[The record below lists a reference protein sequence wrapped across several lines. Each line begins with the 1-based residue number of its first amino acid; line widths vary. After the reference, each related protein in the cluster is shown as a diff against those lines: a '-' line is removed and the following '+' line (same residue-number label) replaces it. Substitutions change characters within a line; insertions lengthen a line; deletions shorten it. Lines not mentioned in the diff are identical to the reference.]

1 MGGLRVGW
9 VVGRGGA
16 ELTWGMHAIIISAQG
31 GPEVLEYVE
40 RPDPVPGDG
49 EVVVD
54 VAASG
59 VNFIDIYHRSGA
71 YHLSLPSPI
80 GSEGAGVV
88 SAVGPGVRDVAVGDT
103 VGWVGVLGSYA
114 EKAVVPADRVVPVPD
129 GVSSEMAA
137 ASLLQGMTAHYLT
150 HSTYE
155 VKKGDQVLV
164 HAGAGGMG
172 QLLIQLAK
180 LKGAR
185 VYSTVSTPEK
195 EKLAREAGADEVLR
209 YDDFAE
215 ALRGRIDV
223 VYDGVGKATF
233 EGGLS
238 ALRPRGLM
246 ALYGA
251 ASGPVPPVD
260 PQVLNRSGS
269 LFLTRPTL
277 VHYVAER
284 EELLRRAA
292 DLFGWIASGQVR
304 INVSHR
310 YPLAEAGK
318 AQEDLEARR
327 TTGKLLL
334 IP

>member
-1 MGGLRVGW
+1 MTR
-9 VVGRGGA
+9 A
-16 ELTWGMHAIIISAQG
+16 MHAIIVSAPG

-40 RPDPVPGDG
+40 RPDPRPGEG
-49 EVVVD
+49 EIVVD
-54 VAASG
+54 VAAAG

-71 YHLSLPSPI
+71 YPLALPTPI
-80 GSEGAGVV
+80 GSEGAGTV
-88 SAVGPGVRDVAVGDT
+88 SAVGAGVDGVAVGDT
-103 VGWVGVLGSYA
+103 VAWAGVLGSYA
-114 EKAVVPADRVVPVPD
+114 EKAVIPAERAVPVPD
-129 GVSSEMAA
+129 GVPAEVAA
-137 ASLLQGMTAHYLT
+137 AAMLQGLTAHYLT

-155 VKKGDQVLV
+155 VKAGDHVLV

-172 QLLIQLAK
+172 QLLVQLVK
-180 LKGAR
+180 LRGAR
-185 VYSTVSTPEK
+185 AYATVSTSEK

-223 VYDGVGKATF
+223 VYDGVGRTTF
-233 EGGLS
+233 DGGLE

-260 PQVLNRSGS
+260 PQTLNKQGS
-269 LFLTRPTL
+269 LFLTRPTIA
-277 VHYVAER
+277 HYIAER
-284 EELLRRAA
+284 EELLQRAS
-292 DLFGWIASGQVR
+292 DLFGWIAAGQLA

-310 YPLAEAGK
+310 YPLADAKQAHENLAG
-318 AQEDLEARR
+318 RR

-334 IP
+334 VP

>member
-1 MGGLRVGW
+1 
-9 VVGRGGA
+9 
-16 ELTWGMHAIIISAQG
+16 MHAIIVSAQG

-71 YHLSLPSPI
+71 YPLPVPTPI

-88 SAVGPGVRDVAVGDT
+88 SAVGPGVDGPAVGDT
-103 VGWVGVLGSYA
+103 VAWAGVLGSYA
-114 EKAVVPADRVVPVPD
+114 EKAVVPADRLVPVPD
-129 GVSSEMAA
+129 GVSAELAA
-137 ASLLQGMTAHYLT
+137 AAMLQGMTAHYLT
-150 HSTYE
+150 HSTYD
-155 VKKGDQVLV
+155 VKEGDQVLV

-172 QLLIQLAK
+172 QLLIQVAK
-180 LKGAR
+180 LRGAK

-195 EKLAREAGADEVLR
+195 EKLARAAGADEVLG
-209 YDDFAE
+209 YDEFAD
-215 ALRGRIDV
+215 ALRGRIHV
-223 VYDGVGKATF
+223 VYDGVGRTTF
-233 EGGLS
+233 DGGLE

-251 ASGPVPPVD
+251 ASGPVPPLD
-260 PQVLNRSGS
+260 PQVLNRAGS

-284 EELLRRAA
+284 DELLWRAA
-292 DLFGWIASGQVR
+292 DLFGWIASGQLR
-304 INVSHR
+304 INVSER
-310 YPLAEAGK
+310 YPLAEARR
-318 AQEDLEARR
+318 AHEDLAARR

>member
-1 MGGLRVGW
+1 
-9 VVGRGGA
+9 
-16 ELTWGMHAIIISAQG
+16 MHAIIVSAQG

-40 RPDPVPGDG
+40 RPDPAPGDG

-59 VNFIDIYHRSGA
+59 VNFIDIYHCSGA
-71 YHLSLPSPI
+71 YPLSLPSPI

-88 SAVGPGVRDVAVGDT
+88 SAVGPGVREVAVGDT
-103 VGWVGVLGSYA
+103 VAWAGVLGSYA
-114 EKAVVPADRVVPVPD
+114 EKAVVPAGRLVPVPD
-129 GVSSEMAA
+129 GVPAEMAA
-137 ASLLQGMTAHYLT
+137 ATMLQGMTAHYLT

-155 VKKGDQVLV
+155 VKEGDQVLV

-180 LKGAR
+180 LRGAK

-195 EKLAREAGADEVLR
+195 EKLARAAGADEVLS
-209 YDDFAE
+209 YEDFGDE
-215 ALRGRIDV
+215 LRGRVHV
-223 VYDGVGKATF
+223 VYDGVGKTTF
-233 EGGLS
+233 DGGLK

-251 ASGPVPPVD
+251 AGGPVPPVD
-260 PQVLNRSGS
+260 PQALNRAGS

-277 VHYVAER
+277 VDYVAER
-284 EELLRRAA
+284 EELLWRAA
-292 DLFGWIASGQVR
+292 DLFGWISSGQLR
-304 INVSHR
+304 ITVSQR
-310 YPLAEAGK
+310 YPLAEAGR
-318 AQEDLEARR
+318 AHEDLAARR

>member
-1 MGGLRVGW
+1 
-9 VVGRGGA
+9 
-16 ELTWGMHAIIISAQG
+16 MHAIIVSAPG

-40 RPDPVPGDG
+40 RPDPVPGEG
-49 EVVVD
+49 EIVVD

-71 YHLSLPSPI
+71 YPLDLPTPI
-80 GSEGAGVV
+80 GSEGAGTV
-88 SAVGPGVRDVAVGDT
+88 SAVGPGVQGVAVGDT
-103 VGWVGVLGSYA
+103 VAWANVLGSYA
-114 EKAVVPADRVVPVPD
+114 EKAVIPADRAVPVPD
-129 GVSSEMAA
+129 GVPADVAA
-137 ASLLQGMTAHYLT
+137 AAMLQGMTAHYLT
-150 HSTYE
+150 HSTHE
-155 VKKGDQVLV
+155 VREGDEVLV

-180 LKGAR
+180 LKGAK
-185 VYSTVSTPEK
+185 VHTTVSTSEK

-215 ALRGRIDV
+215 ALRNRIDV

-233 EGGLS
+233 DGGLD

-251 ASGPVPPVD
+251 ASGPVPPID
-260 PQVLNRSGS
+260 PQILNRKGS

-277 VHYVAER
+277 VHYIAER
-284 EELLRRAA
+284 EELLRRAS
-292 DLFGWIASGQVR
+292 DLFGWIKSGQLT
-304 INVSHR
+304 INISHR
-310 YPLAEAGK
+310 YPLAEAHQ
-318 AQEDLEARR
+318 AHEDLAARR

>member
-1 MGGLRVGW
+1 
-9 VVGRGGA
+9 
-16 ELTWGMHAIIISAQG
+16 MHAIIVSAPG

-40 RPDPVPGDG
+40 RPDPVPGEG
-49 EVVVD
+49 EIVVD

-71 YHLSLPSPI
+71 YPLDLPTPI
-80 GSEGAGVV
+80 GSEGAGTV
-88 SAVGPGVRDVAVGDT
+88 SAVGPGVQGVAVGDT
-103 VGWVGVLGSYA
+103 VAWANVLGSYA
-114 EKAVVPADRVVPVPD
+114 EKAVIPADRAVPVPD
-129 GVSSEMAA
+129 GVPADVAA
-137 ASLLQGMTAHYLT
+137 AAMLQGMTAHYLT
-150 HSTYE
+150 HSTHE
-155 VKKGDQVLV
+155 VREGDEVLV

-180 LKGAR
+180 LKGAK
-185 VYSTVSTPEK
+185 VHTTVSTSEK

-215 ALRGRIDV
+215 ALRDRIDV

-233 EGGLS
+233 DGGLD

-251 ASGPVPPVD
+251 ASGPVPPID
-260 PQVLNRSGS
+260 PQILNRKGS

-277 VHYVAER
+277 VHYIAER
-284 EELLRRAA
+284 EELLRRAS
-292 DLFGWIASGQVR
+292 DLFGWIKSGQLA
-304 INVSHR
+304 INISHR
-310 YPLAEAGK
+310 YPLAEAHQ
-318 AQEDLEARR
+318 AHEDLAARR

>member
-1 MGGLRVGW
+1 
-9 VVGRGGA
+9 
-16 ELTWGMHAIIISAQG
+16 MHAIIVSAQG

-40 RPDPVPGDG
+40 RPDPVPGEG

-71 YHLSLPSPI
+71 YKLDLPTPI
-80 GSEGAGVV
+80 GSEGAGTV
-88 SAVGPGVRDVAVGDT
+88 SAVGPGVEGVAVGDT
-103 VGWVGVLGSYA
+103 VAWANVIGSYA
-114 EKAVVPADRVVPVPD
+114 EKAVVPAKRVVPVPE
-129 GVSSEMAA
+129 GVSAEVAA
-137 ASLLQGMTAHYLT
+137 AAMLQGMTAHYLT
-150 HSTYE
+150 HSTHE
-155 VKKGDQVLV
+155 VREGDRVLI

-180 LKGAR
+180 LKGAK
-185 VYSTVSTPEK
+185 VYTTVSTSEK

-209 YDDFAE
+209 YDDFVE
-215 ALRGRIDV
+215 PLRRSIDV
-223 VYDGVGKATF
+223 VYDGVGRTTF
-233 EGGLS
+233 DGGLEV
-238 ALRPRGLM
+238 LRPRGLM

-260 PQVLNRSGS
+260 PQILNSKGS

-277 VHYVAER
+277 IHHIADR
-284 EELLRRAA
+284 EELLWRAS
-292 DLFGWIASGQVR
+292 DLFGWIASGHLR
-304 INVSHR
+304 ISISHR
-310 YPLAEAGK
+310 YPLTEARQ
-318 AQEDLEARR
+318 AHEDLAGRR

>member
-1 MGGLRVGW
+1 
-9 VVGRGGA
+9 
-16 ELTWGMHAIIISAQG
+16 MHAIIVSAQG

-71 YHLSLPSPI
+71 YPLSLPSPI

-88 SAVGPGVRDVAVGDT
+88 SAVGPGVHELAVGDT
-103 VGWVGVLGSYA
+103 VAWAGVMGSYA
-114 EKAVVPADRVVPVPD
+114 DKAVVPADRLVPVPD
-129 GVSSEMAA
+129 GVSAEVAA
-137 ASLLQGMTAHYLT
+137 AAMLQGMTAHYLT

-155 VKKGDQVLV
+155 VKEGHQVLV

-180 LKGAR
+180 LRGAK

-195 EKLAREAGADEVLR
+195 EKLAREAGADEVLH

-215 ALRGRIDV
+215 ALRGRIHV
-223 VYDGVGKATF
+223 VYDGVGKTTF
-233 EGGLS
+233 DGGLE

-251 ASGPVPPVD
+251 ASGPVPPID

-284 EELLRRAA
+284 EELLWRAA
-292 DLFGWIASGQVR
+292 DLFGWISSGQLR
-304 INVSHR
+304 INVSER
-310 YPLAEAGK
+310 YPLAEAGR
-318 AQEDLEARR
+318 AHEDLAARR

>member
-1 MGGLRVGW
+1 
-9 VVGRGGA
+9 
-16 ELTWGMHAIIISAQG
+16 MHAIIVSAHG

-40 RPDPVPGDG
+40 RPDPVPGEG

-71 YHLSLPSPI
+71 YPLDLPATI
-80 GSEGAGVV
+80 GSEGAGTV
-88 SAVGPGVRDVAVGDT
+88 SAVGPGVQDVKVGDT
-103 VGWVGVLGSYA
+103 VAWASVLGSYT

-129 GVSSEMAA
+129 DVPAELAA
-137 ASLLQGMTAHYLT
+137 AAMLQGMTAHYLT
-150 HSTYE
+150 HSTFE
-155 VKKGDQVLV
+155 VKEGDRVLV

-180 LKGAR
+180 LKGAT
-185 VYSTVSTPEK
+185 VYTTVSTSEK

-209 YDDFAE
+209 YDDFAQ
-215 ALRGRIDV
+215 ALRGSIDV

-233 EGGLS
+233 DGGLEV
-238 ALRPRGLM
+238 LRPRGLM

-260 PQVLNRSGS
+260 PQVLNKQGS

-277 VHYVAER
+277 AHYVAER
-284 EELLRRAA
+284 AELLQRAS
-292 DLFGWIASGQVR
+292 DLFGWIEKGQVR

-310 YPLAEAGK
+310 YPLAEARQ
-318 AQEDLEARR
+318 AHEDLAGRR

>member
-1 MGGLRVGW
+1 MR
-9 VVGRGGA
+9 
-16 ELTWGMHAIIISAQG
+16 AIIVSAQG
-31 GPEVLEYVE
+31 GPEVLEYAE

-71 YHLSLPSPI
+71 YPLPLPTTI
-80 GSEGAGVV
+80 GSEGSGTV
-88 SAVGPGVRDVAVGDT
+88 SAVGAGVRDVAVGDT
-103 VGWVGVLGSYA
+103 VAWASVLGSYA
-114 EKAVVPADRVVPVPD
+114 EKAVIPADRVVPVPD
-129 GVSSEMAA
+129 GVPAEVAA
-137 ASLLQGMTAHYLT
+137 AAMLQGMTAHYLT
-150 HSTYE
+150 HSTYA
-155 VKKGDQVLV
+155 VKEGDQVLV

-172 QLLIQLAK
+172 QLLIQIAK
-180 LKGAR
+180 LKDAK
-185 VYSTVSTPEK
+185 VYTTVSTSEK

-209 YDDFAE
+209 YDTFAE

-223 VYDGVGKATF
+223 VYDGVGATTF
-233 EGGLS
+233 DGGLE
-238 ALRPRGLM
+238 ALRPRGFM

-260 PQVLNRSGS
+260 PQTLNKQGS

-277 VHYVAER
+277 AHYIAER
-284 EELLRRAA
+284 AELLQRAS
-292 DLFGWIASGQVR
+292 DLFGWIASGQVT
-304 INVSHR
+304 INISHR
-310 YPLAEAGK
+310 YPLADARQ
-318 AQEDLEARR
+318 AHQDLAARR

>member
-1 MGGLRVGW
+1 
-9 VVGRGGA
+9 
-16 ELTWGMHAIIISAQG
+16 MHAIIVSAQG

-40 RPDPVPGDG
+40 RPDPPPGDG

-71 YHLSLPSPI
+71 YPLPVPTPI

-88 SAVGPGVRDVAVGDT
+88 SAVGPGVDGPAVGDT
-103 VGWVGVLGSYA
+103 VAWAGVLGSYA
-114 EKAVVPADRVVPVPD
+114 EKAVVPADRLVPVPD
-129 GVSSEMAA
+129 GVSAELAA
-137 ASLLQGMTAHYLT
+137 AAMLQGMTAHYLT
-150 HSTYE
+150 HSTYD
-155 VKKGDQVLV
+155 VKEGDQVLV

-172 QLLIQLAK
+172 QLLIQVAK
-180 LKGAR
+180 LRGAK

-195 EKLAREAGADEVLR
+195 EKLARAAGADEVLG
-209 YDDFAE
+209 YDEFAD
-215 ALRGRIDV
+215 ALRDRIHV
-223 VYDGVGKATF
+223 VYDGVGRTTF
-233 EGGLS
+233 DGGLE

-251 ASGPVPPVD
+251 ASGPVPPLD
-260 PQVLNRSGS
+260 PQVLNRAGS

-284 EELLRRAA
+284 EELLWRAA
-292 DLFGWIASGQVR
+292 DLFGWIASGQLR
-304 INVSHR
+304 INVSER
-310 YPLAEAGK
+310 YPLAEARR
-318 AQEDLEARR
+318 AHEDLAARR

>member
-1 MGGLRVGW
+1 
-9 VVGRGGA
+9 
-16 ELTWGMHAIIISAQG
+16 MHAIIVSAPG
-31 GPEVLEYVE
+31 GPEALEYVE
-40 RPDPVPGDG
+40 RPDPVPGEG

-71 YHLSLPSPI
+71 YPLPLPTPI
-80 GSEGAGVV
+80 GSEGAGTVA
-88 SAVGPGVRDVAVGDT
+88 AVGAGVRDVAVGDT
-103 VGWVGVLGSYA
+103 VAWANVLGSYA
-114 EKAVVPADRVVPVPD
+114 DKAVVPAHRVVPVPD
-129 GVSSEMAA
+129 GVSAEVAA
-137 ASLLQGMTAHYLT
+137 ATMLQGMTAHYLT
-150 HSTYE
+150 HSTHE
-155 VKKGDQVLV
+155 VKEGDQVLV

-180 LKGAR
+180 LRGAK
-185 VYSTVSTPEK
+185 VYTTVSTSEK

-215 ALRGRIDV
+215 ALRGKIDV
-223 VYDGVGKATF
+223 VYDGVGKSTF
-233 EGGLS
+233 DGGLE

-251 ASGPVPPVD
+251 ASGPVPPFD
-260 PQVLNRSGS
+260 PQTLNKQGS

-277 VHYVAER
+277 VHYIADR
-284 EELLRRAA
+284 QELLQRAS
-292 DLFGWIASGQVR
+292 DLFGWITEGRLA
-304 INVSHR
+304 INISHR
-310 YPLAEAGK
+310 YPLAEARQ
-318 AQEDLEARR
+318 AHEDLAARR

>member
-1 MGGLRVGW
+1 
-9 VVGRGGA
+9 
-16 ELTWGMHAIIISAQG
+16 MHAIIVSAPG

-40 RPDPVPGDG
+40 RPDPVPGEG
-49 EVVVD
+49 EIVVD

-71 YHLSLPSPI
+71 YPLDLPTPI
-80 GSEGAGVV
+80 GSEGAGTV
-88 SAVGPGVRDVAVGDT
+88 SAVGPGVQGVAVGDT
-103 VGWVGVLGSYA
+103 VAWANVLGSYA
-114 EKAVVPADRVVPVPD
+114 EKAVVPANRAVPVPD
-129 GVSSEMAA
+129 GVPADVAA
-137 ASLLQGMTAHYLT
+137 AAMLQGMTAHYLT
-150 HSTYE
+150 HSTHE
-155 VKKGDQVLV
+155 VREGDEVLV

-180 LKGAR
+180 LKGAK
-185 VYSTVSTPEK
+185 VHTTVSTSEK

-215 ALRGRIDV
+215 ALRDRIDV

-233 EGGLS
+233 EGGLE

-251 ASGPVPPVD
+251 ASGPVPPID
-260 PQVLNRSGS
+260 PQILNRKGS

-277 VHYVAER
+277 VHYIAER
-284 EELLRRAA
+284 EELLRRAS
-292 DLFGWIASGQVR
+292 DLFGWIKSGQLA
-304 INVSHR
+304 INISHR
-310 YPLAEAGK
+310 YPLAEAHQ
-318 AQEDLEARR
+318 AHEDLAARR

>member
-1 MGGLRVGW
+1 
-9 VVGRGGA
+9 
-16 ELTWGMHAIIISAQG
+16 MHAIIISAQG

-49 EVVVD
+49 ELVVD

-71 YHLSLPSPI
+71 YPLSLPSPI

-103 VGWVGVLGSYA
+103 VAWAGVMGSYA
-114 EKAVVPADRVVPVPD
+114 DKAVVPAGRAVPVPD
-129 GVSSEMAA
+129 GVSAEVAA
-137 ASLLQGMTAHYLT
+137 ATMLQGMTAHYLT
-150 HSTYE
+150 HSTYAVKEGDE
-155 VKKGDQVLV
+155 VLI

-180 LKGAR
+180 LKGAK
-185 VYSTVSTPEK
+185 VHTTVSTSEK

-215 ALRGRIDV
+215 ALRGKIDV
-223 VYDGVGKATF
+223 VYDGVGKTTF
-233 EGGLS
+233 DGGLE

-277 VHYVAER
+277 VHYVADR
-284 EELLRRAA
+284 EELLWRAS
-292 DLFGWIASGQVR
+292 DLFGWIASGQLR

-310 YPLAEAGK
+310 YPLAEAGR
-318 AQEDLEARR
+318 AQEDLAARR

>member
-1 MGGLRVGW
+1 
-9 VVGRGGA
+9 
-16 ELTWGMHAIIISAQG
+16 MHAIIVSAQG

-40 RPDPVPGDG
+40 RPDPVPGEG
-49 EVVVD
+49 EIVVD

-71 YHLSLPSPI
+71 YPLNVPTPI
-80 GSEGAGVV
+80 GSEGAGTV
-88 SAVGPGVRDVAVGDT
+88 SAVGPGVQGVAVGDT
-103 VGWVGVLGSYA
+103 VAWANVLGSYA
-114 EKAVVPADRVVPVPD
+114 EKAVIPADRAVPVPGGVPADV
-129 GVSSEMAA
+129 AA
-137 ASLLQGMTAHYLT
+137 AAMLQGMTAHYLT

-155 VKKGDQVLV
+155 VREGDEVLV

-180 LKGAR
+180 LRGAR
-185 VYSTVSTPEK
+185 VHTTVSTAEK

-209 YDDFAE
+209 YDDFVA
-215 ALRGRIDV
+215 ALRGKIDV

-233 EGGLS
+233 EGGLEV
-238 ALRPRGLM
+238 LRPRGLM

-251 ASGPVPPVD
+251 ASGPVPPID
-260 PQVLNRSGS
+260 PQILNKHGS
-269 LFLTRPTL
+269 LFLTRPSL
-277 VHYVAER
+277 VHYIAER
-284 EELLRRAA
+284 AELLQRAA
-292 DLFGWIASGQVR
+292 DLFGWIAAGQLT

-310 YPLAEAGK
+310 YPLAEARQ
-318 AQEDLEARR
+318 AHEDLAARR